1 MKEKRRYPRVSKKLS
16 IKLFSSEFDIVT
28 ETKNISGNGVYCAI
42 DKPLPV
48 MTKLNILLLI
58 PFKKNR
64 NKIIKKISCN
74 GVVVRGG
81 CVKDN
86 GRHSYYVGIYFNDI
100 KEKDRRV
107 LLSYINSSFNSKES
121 IQS

>member
-81 CVKDN
+81 YIKDN